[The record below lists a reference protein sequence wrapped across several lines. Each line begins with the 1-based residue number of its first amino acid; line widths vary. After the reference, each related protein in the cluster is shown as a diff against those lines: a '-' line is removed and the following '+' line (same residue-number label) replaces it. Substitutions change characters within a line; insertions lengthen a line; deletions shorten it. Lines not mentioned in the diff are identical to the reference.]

1 MRVRNLRGRPSR
13 APGRL
18 PPCQSHRTVIP
29 VILERSRR
37 RSNAAAVP
45 VVQHVPFGNSP
56 QQRHVVGALR
66 IVRKP
71 GLAFIRRNHLGHLP
85 ACARQPPPHPLFI
98 ADQVHLGGL
107 AGRSVFHKE
116 RNGAVRGYLDFNVQA
131 VVVPFELQPSSN
143 GRNDSG
149 KIDTGRDMFQKELQ
163 RSAQSRCRY
172 GIRIAGVPSS
182 WQLRQLDHA
191 FDDRQQGLE
200 GRATDVDR
208 DDSKLI
214 SSSSEETDRVRVN
227 RPPAA
232 RHHPAPGRPRSQAAS
247 STPGRHPW

>member
-18 PPCQSHRTVIP
+18 PPCQPHRGDTLTSDCHPGHPRTQPTTVERGRGSCRTVRAIW
-29 VILERSRR
+29 
-37 RSNAAAVP
+37 
-45 VVQHVPFGNSP
+45 NSP

-98 ADQVHLGGL
+98 ADQVHFGGL
-107 AGRSVFHKE
+107 AGRNVFHKQ
-116 RNGAVRGYLDFNVQA
+116 RNGSVRGYLDFNVQA

-143 GRNDSG
+143 GRNDSRM
-149 KIDTGRDMFQKELQ
+149 IDAGRDMFQKELQ

-172 GIRIAGVPSS
+172 RIRIAGVPSS
-182 WQLRQLDHA
+182 WEIRQLDHA

-200 GRATDVDR
+200 GQATDVDR
-208 DDSKLI
+208 DDSKLT
-214 SSSSEETDRVRVN
+214 SSSSKRQTGC
-227 RPPAA
+227 A
-232 RHHPAPGRPRSQAAS
+232 
-247 STPGRHPW
+247 